1 MNAVVTDHQRNAETG
16 FGVHRFHGF
25 RQVGRRGVQN
35 GTDMLV
41 DDQIVQVAASCVK
54 LHHLSDFFL
63 KGHASKQIG
72 DAFLGRKFR
81 ILIRQI
87 RSVFN
92 GFGHG
97 IAHFPH

>member
-1 MNAVVTDHQRNAETG
+1 
-16 FGVHRFHGF
+16 
-25 RQVGRRGVQN
+25 
-35 GTDMLV
+35 MLV
-41 DDQIVQVAASCVK
+41 DDQIVQVAASCIK
-54 LHHLSDFFL
+54 LHHLSNFFFE
-63 KGHASKQIG
+63 GHTAKQIG

-97 IAHFPH
+97 LLTFLIEAISFNYQSVV